1 MYKYKKLTINI
12 ITVIFIL
19 LTIIELI
26 MYMFSKNNLFGL
38 IYLIISLFIVFLLVP
53 VSYNYNK
60 YFSTARLSK
69 LIIIF
74 ILIVFNSYL
83 LQLIVLNAMNY
94 VDASNLYIKKDFVIK
109 NIIKPIMD
117 FIILLFILLEFKLD
131 KLLIKNKKAHK

>member
-12 ITVIFIL
+12 ITVIYIL
-19 LTIIELI
+19 LTIVELI
-26 MYMFSKNNLFGL
+26 IYMFSKNNLFGL
-38 IYLIISLFIVFLLVP
+38 IYLIFSLFVVFLLVP

-83 LQLIVLNAMNY
+83 LQLIVLNSMSY
-94 VDASNLYIKKDFVIK
+94 VDASNLYIKKIFVIK
-109 NIIKPIMD
+109 NIIKPIID

-131 KLLIKNKKAHK
+131 KLLIKNKKPRK